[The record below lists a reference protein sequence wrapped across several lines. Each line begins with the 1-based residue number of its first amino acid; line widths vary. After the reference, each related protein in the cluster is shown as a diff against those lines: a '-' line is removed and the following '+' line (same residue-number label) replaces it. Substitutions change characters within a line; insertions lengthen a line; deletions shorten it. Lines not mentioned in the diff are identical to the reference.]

1 LEWFSN
7 PKHTSLAWS
16 DRMVGMIYG
25 EMQEKHDEQGPHD
38 EEKSG
43 ERDHPTKRQG
53 EGRER

>member
-1 LEWFSN
+1 
-7 PKHTSLAWS
+7 
-16 DRMVGMIYG
+16 MVGMIYG